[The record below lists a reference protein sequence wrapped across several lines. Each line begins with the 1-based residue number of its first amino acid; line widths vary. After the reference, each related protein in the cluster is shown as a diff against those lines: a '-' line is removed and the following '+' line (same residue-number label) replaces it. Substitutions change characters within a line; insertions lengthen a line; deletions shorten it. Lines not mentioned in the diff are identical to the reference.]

1 MKTHLRN
8 LLIIILM
15 SSFVACGGGDDNDP
29 APVDDQDLGVYA
41 GAIQVSDDPQTEL
54 GYILNAKIAVTQNG
68 STATVKITG
77 EPGFSREYTGTI
89 TSQSDVHDIKLT
101 KQTKPV
107 EKNAGDR
114 VLISNNK
121 LTLMIDIADDKVS
134 VRDSPT
140 TSAIFDITGKIQM
153 IGTDMLEE

>member
-1 MKTHLRN
+1 MKTHVRN
-8 LLIIILM
+8 LFFTILM
-15 SSFVACGGGDDNDP
+15 LSVVACGGDDNDDPTP
-29 APVDDQDLGVYA
+29 ADDQDLGVFA
-41 GAIQVSDDPQTEL
+41 GAIQVSDDPQTDL
-54 GYILNAKIAVTQNG
+54 GYILNAKVSVTQSG
-68 STATVKITG
+68 TTATVKVTG

-89 TSQSDVHDIKLT
+89 TSVAGTHDIKLT

-114 VLISNNK
+114 VLIANNK
-121 LTLMIDIADDKVS
+121 LTLMIDIANDKVS